1 MTNEAERV
9 QLTSLDESF
18 DDAMKA
24 LLAGL
29 DVRTAATA
37 STGEATS
44 PGALDEVFRYLRATF
59 ALEPLTGGVPTA
71 PQATGGIGGWVRRLA
86 RRLFVSRTY
95 HATLVTAL
103 AELTARHNA
112 TAQRLEALAAAQ
124 SLANE
129 RSARVLF
136 RLWGDYNHLVRVV
149 LDHHVNAVFRAF
161 QSHFHAFETHHA
173 AFQQHFAAFEKHF
186 HAFEGHH
193 GAFEKH
199 FQAFQEHFT
208 QQAATVAEL
217 TEALRK
223 LEHSVHQIEGPHDDL
238 VRSVSELLAARV
250 RLEALA
256 RRVEAVEATADDGSP
271 TAAP

>member
-1 MTNEAERV
+1 MSEAEPV

-18 DDAMKA
+18 DEAMKA
-24 LLAGL
+24 LLGGL
-29 DVRTAATA
+29 DVRAVTTAKV
-37 STGEATS
+37 GEPPA
-44 PGALDEVFRYLRATF
+44 AAKLDRVFAYLRSTF
-59 ALEPLTGGVPTA
+59 GLTALGGEVPSA
-71 PQATGGIGGWVRRLA
+71 PAHTSGVGGWIRRLA

-103 AELTARHNA
+103 GELAARQSA
-112 TAQRLEALAAAQ
+112 SEQRLEALAAAQ

-149 LDHHVNAVFRAF
+149 LNHHVNEVFQAF
-161 QSHFHAFETHHA
+161 QRHFQAFEGHHT
-173 AFQQHFAAFEKHF
+173 AFEKHFAAFEKHF

-193 GAFEKH
+193 GAFEKN
-199 FQAFQEHFT
+199 FQAFQDHFA

-223 LEHSVHQIEGPHDDL
+223 LEHAVHQIEGPHDDL

-250 RLEALA
+250 REEALA
-256 RRVEAVEATADDGSP
+256 RRLEALEDARRGGESP
-271 TAAP
+271 MPS